1 MRNDEVLHS
10 DLAIPPGEYLLEV
23 AREHGITQAELA
35 RRMRR
40 PAQAINEIVKGRKAI
55 TPETALQLEQV
66 LDVPAHIWTG
76 LQAEYQLTRARQ
88 RRSDKE
94 RAGKEHSR
102 RERLG
107 ETAPMVQEF
116 FTTDDWDPEI
126 LQAVGRVAIHF
137 QNLDYLVS
145 LSVARA
151 EGLTK
156 SNKIQRVKALDELGL
171 SVAER
176 CEKILATFNKRFPDS
191 ENRKHLASVLQDVK
205 RVNKEGNDI
214 MHAFWGVDRSGKER
228 IIRKH
233 EDLGVDSAAL
243 RRLGDMILEI
253 IERLHGI
260 TRAIPRS

>member
-10 DLAIPPGEYLLEV
+10 DWAIPPGEYLLEV

-66 LDVPAHIWTG
+66 LGVQAHIWTG

-94 RAGKEHSR
+94 RARKEHSR
-102 RERLG
+102 RERSG
-107 ETAPMVQEF
+107 RTAPMVQVF
-116 FTTDDWDPEI
+116 FTKDDWDPEI
-126 LQAVGRVAIHF
+126 LQGVGRVAIHF

-156 SNKIQRVKALDELGL
+156 SKKIQRVKALDGR

-176 CEKILATFNKRFPDS
+176 CEKILDTFAKRFPDS
-191 ENRKHLASVLQDVK
+191 ESQKRLASALRDVK
-205 RVNKEGNDI
+205 RVNKERNDI
-214 MHAFWGVDRSGKER
+214 MHAFWAEDRSGKR
-228 IIRKH
+228 RRIRKRR
-233 EDLGVDSAAL
+233 DLGVDSAAL
-243 RRLGDMILEI
+243 RRLGDMIREI
-253 IERLHGI
+253 SERLDGI
-260 TRAIPRS
+260 TREIPPRP